1 MILSL
6 SLSLSFHDVLLP
18 YIYIVALV
26 LGLLFLCLFRTG
38 PDCACVSELSPLKTS
53 LTVQCC
59 ICYSGG
65 YSK

>member
-1 MILSL
+1 
-6 SLSLSFHDVLLP
+6 LP